1 LKIEIKYK
9 KCIKADLEYLI
20 WLRNETMNIHLSN
33 SGILIDQENHL
44 NRIIYEF
51 ENAKLIYLN
60 DNKIGLL
67 KVIENDKNIEIIQ
80 IQIDPKFQGKGIG
93 EKVIKELIENSS
105 RLKKK
110 ISLSVLKKNKARNL
124 YEKVGFKIKSENEH
138 SYIMEL

>member
-1 LKIEIKYK
+1 
-9 KCIKADLEYLI
+9 
-20 WLRNETMNIHLSN
+20 MNIHLSN